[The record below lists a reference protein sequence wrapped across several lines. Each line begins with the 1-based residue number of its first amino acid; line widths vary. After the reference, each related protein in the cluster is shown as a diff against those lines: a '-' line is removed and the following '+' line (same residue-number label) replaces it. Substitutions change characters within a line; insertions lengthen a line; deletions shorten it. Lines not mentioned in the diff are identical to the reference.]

1 MFKCRYYFEEN
12 VIMIYLLTLFLID
25 GYIMV
30 IINNIDIN
38 NVSNIMTTATSFML
52 SVQILMNVLKVYQVV
67 VMIVKTVLDILN
79 ALAPVVSL
87 CHIKITRHA

>member
-1 MFKCRYYFEEN
+1 MFKCRYYFKEN
-12 VIMIYLLTLFLID
+12 LIMIYLLTLFLVD

-52 SVQILMNVLKVYQVV
+52 SVQILMNVLKVYQAV

-79 ALAPVVSL
+79 ALAQVVSL
-87 CHIKITRHA
+87 SHIKITRHA